1 MKKFPS
7 FFYDSNAYFGR
18 INNIADLKKAI
29 LYTTDKKHGMFE
41 NKDEFLDIS
50 VQSHHDDDVD
60 FVSFGTRIEHDTEK
74 TLRQYLIENN
84 VNLEKL

>member
-50 VQSHHDDDVD
+50 VQSHHDD
-60 FVSFGTRIEHDTEK
+60 FISFGTRIEHDSEK
-74 TLRQYLIENN
+74 TLRQYLTEFG
-84 VNLEKL
+84 VNLDIL

>member
-7 FFYDSNAYFGR
+7 FWYDSNAYFGR

-29 LYTTDKKHGMFE
+29 
-41 NKDEFLDIS
+41 
-50 VQSHHDDDVD
+50 
-60 FVSFGTRIEHDTEK
+60 HDTEK
-74 TLRQYLIENN
+74 TLRQYLTENG

>member
-7 FFYDSNAYFGR
+7 FWYDSNAYFGR

-41 NKDEFLDIS
+41 NKDEFYFL
-50 VQSHHDDDVD
+50 QT
-60 FVSFGTRIEHDTEK
+60 F
-74 TLRQYLIENN
+74 Q
-84 VNLEKL
+84 